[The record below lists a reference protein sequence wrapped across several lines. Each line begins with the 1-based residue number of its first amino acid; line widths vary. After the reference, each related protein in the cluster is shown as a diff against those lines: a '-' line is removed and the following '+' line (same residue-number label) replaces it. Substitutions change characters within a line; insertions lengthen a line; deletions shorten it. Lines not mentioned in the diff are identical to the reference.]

1 MNAAARLSTA
11 GTICASVQSTPSAGL
26 VRNREFCEL
35 PHFRRLPARLS
46 ARPPSPSLSALPG
59 LAAIRALAPTSSR
72 TTAPISSLPAS
83 LARPSPCEPSRAPKT
98 ITVSLPRRLPETT
111 SPREN
116 ATPQRT
122 PPTTLTP
129 PQPDDAHPAML
140 HTAPQHR
147 QPTLGVRPQAA
158 QIGAPSMRSLAPAS
172 STTAVEPKNPTP
184 PACHH
189 LAQDD
194 PLGPRESRTPARH
207 SRCAMRADVFR
218 HGRNR
223 PPSKCANHPW
233 SS

>member
-11 GTICASVQSTPSAGL
+11 GTICASVQSTPSTGL

-46 ARPPSPSLSALPG
+46 ARPPSPSLSALPASPLTGPWLRRAREPPPRSPRSPRRWSDPARASQTG
-59 LAAIRALAPTSSR
+59 LPRRSPFPRPVALSTDFHAAY
-72 TTAPISSLPAS
+72 
-83 LARPSPCEPSRAPKT
+83 
-98 ITVSLPRRLPETT
+98 RRLPETT

-140 HTAPQHR
+140 HTAPQCC
-147 QPTLGVRPQAA
+147 QPTLGIRPQAA
-158 QIGAPSMRSLAPAS
+158 QIGAPSMRSLTPAS

-194 PLGPRESRTPARH
+194 PLGPPRVPYSRPALPLRH
-207 SRCAMRADVFR
+207 AS
-218 HGRNR
+218 
-223 PPSKCANHPW
+223 
-233 SS
+233 